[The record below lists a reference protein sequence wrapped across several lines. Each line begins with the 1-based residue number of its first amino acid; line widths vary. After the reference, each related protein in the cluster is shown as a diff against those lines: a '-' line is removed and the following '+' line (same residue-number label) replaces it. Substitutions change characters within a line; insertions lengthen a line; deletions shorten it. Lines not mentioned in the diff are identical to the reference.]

1 MSDERN
7 NFKSS
12 SPLWLFGV
20 ALLGAIVAGIFI
32 VRWYR
37 ETPDVAPKPRP
48 VVAAAPDAGIQVA
61 PHVDLAEGDRL
72 AAQGLRELG
81 NDPQLASWAEQGG
94 LVRRIAGAVQLVA
107 DGDSPRPVLSFMQPK
122 RGFGVE
128 RKNGKLY
135 MSAASAS
142 RYDDVTRAL
151 ASVDARA
158 AGRLYAT
165 LSDYLESAYA
175 EIAPQGKHFD
185 AGFKAAVDRLA
196 AVPVSDE
203 PVEVEPMQT
212 GVGWA
217 FADPKLEKLKP
228 AEKHLLR
235 MGPKNAK
242 TIVKQLK
249 AFEAAAFPG
258 T

>member
-1 MSDERN
+1 MSDEPN

-12 SPLWLFGV
+12 SPLWLFGI
-20 ALLGAIVAGIFI
+20 ALVGAIVAGIF
-32 VRWYR
+32 VFRWYQ
-37 ETPDVAPKPRP
+37 ETPSVAPRPRP
-48 VVAAAPDAGIQVA
+48 LVAAAPDAGIETA
-61 PHVDLAEGDRL
+61 PHVELADGDRI
-72 AAQGLRELG
+72 AGQGIRALG

-94 LVRRIAGAVQLVA
+94 LVRRIASSVQLVA
-107 DGDSPRPVLSFMQPK
+107 DGESPRPVLGFMQPK
-122 RGFGVE
+122 RGFGVD

-135 MSAASAS
+135 MSAASTS

-158 AGRLYAT
+158 AGRLYLT
-165 LSDYLESAYA
+165 LSDYLESAYR
-175 EIAPQGKHFD
+175 EIAPQGKRFD
-185 AGFKAAVDRLA
+185 AGFKEAVDRLA

-203 PVEVEPMQT
+203 PVEVVPMQT

-235 MGPKNAK
+235 MGPKNARE
-242 TIVKQLK
+242 IVSKLK

>member
-20 ALLGAIVAGIFI
+20 ALLGAIVAGIF
-32 VRWYR
+32 VFRWYQ
-37 ETPDVAPKPRP
+37 ETPAVAPRPRP
-48 VVAAAPDAGIQVA
+48 VVATAPDAGIPAA
-61 PHVDLAEGDRL
+61 PQMNLSDGDQL
-72 AAQGLRELG
+72 AAQGIRELG

-107 DGDSPRPVLSFMQPK
+107 DGDSPRQVLGFMQPK

-128 RKNGKLY
+128 RKHGKLY
-135 MSAASAS
+135 MSNASAS

-151 ASVDARA
+151 SSVDARA

-165 LSDYLESAYA
+165 LSDYLDAAYR
-175 EIAPQGKHFD
+175 EIAPEGKHFD

-203 PVEVEPMQT
+203 PIELVPMQT

-242 TIVKQLK
+242 AIVSQLK